1 MCKISNKLVK
11 LSKMSKTDVQVF
23 LENRRF
29 GQYLVS
35 RAPLGSNLGRL
46 GFEIDRKDAAKP
58 IIILFFI
65 VVFKLDNFYK

>member
-1 MCKISNKLVK
+1 MCKMSNKLVK

-35 RAPLGSNLGRL
+35 RAPLGLNLGFR
-46 GFEIDRKDAAKP
+46 AAGSEPK
-58 IIILFFI
+58 
-65 VVFKLDNFYK
+65 

>member
-35 RAPLGSNLGRL
+35 RARWGSNF
-46 GFEIDRKDAAKP
+46 GFRAARFGTEMNRQVAAK
-58 IIILFFI
+58 ISLNLLQIM
-65 VVFKLDNFYK
+65 